1 MYNLKSLVHNKTHPK
16 GSIAE
21 GYIASECMML
31 CSRYLHSMETKFS
44 KLDRNYEGDVHI
56 GGSLVFNQR
65 GRLLGAGI
73 TRDLENNEWIEAHI
87 YILRNCREVQP
98 FIE

>member
-1 MYNLKSLVHNKTHPK
+1 MHPE

-31 CSRYLHSMETKFS
+31 CSRYLHGIETKFNQ
-44 KLDRNYEGDVHI
+44 LDRNYEGDVHD
-56 GGSLVFNQR
+56 GGLLVFNQR
-65 GRLLGAGI
+65 GRPLGVGI
-73 TRDLENNEWIEAHI
+73 TRDLENSEWNEAHI
-87 YILRNCREVQP
+87 YILRNCSEVHP